1 MTAPG
6 VASLHLPVTLTP
18 SSTVAWSWWM
28 VDGVDQGRQEFL
40 LVQTA
45 KQLRKTKAE
54 TSESWVHVHGVLLLG
69 VGASAGSVY

>member
-1 MTAPG
+1 M
-6 VASLHLPVTLTP
+6 V
-18 SSTVAWSWWM
+18 M